1 MIHAPRLKLAVGLA
15 LALAAGPAL
24 AQSSDSRTINV
35 LVADP
40 PVLTSAFNTALPL
53 GMIST
58 KMLEGLLAYDVDMN
72 PSPSLATDWEVSEDG
87 LTYTF
92 TLRPD
97 VRWHDGE
104 PFTSRDV
111 AFSAMEVWKELHPRG
126 RAIFRFLEEVETPD
140 ELTAIFRLSQPSPV
154 LLSALHAYE
163 SQILPA
169 HIYEGTEI
177 TENPANAAPIGTG
190 PFRFV
195 QWERGQY
202 VILERNDDYWQEG
215 KPWLERVIFRIIGDA
230 SARSAALENQSI
242 DIGYFSPVS
251 LSEAERLN
259 ELPHLE
265 VTTDGYEY
273 ASPMFFMELN
283 LRNEPLNDRVVRQ
296 AMSHAIN
303 RDFIINNIFLGYAEP
318 AFGPIQASSRFFNP
332 DTRQYA
338 YDPDLANRMLDEAGY
353 ARGADGW
360 RFTITHDPVP
370 QGDEHRQTAEF
381 VQQAFADIGINVQ
394 IRTQD
399 LASQINRVSTWNF
412 DMSSNPLFAMFDP
425 ALGVTRLFWSE
436 NIRQGVPFT
445 NVSGFSHPDVDAAIV
460 AQGTEP
466 DFEAR
471 KAHFDLLQEI
481 VQEEVPLIYLL
492 EVRYLTVANTRVQ
505 NHTTDGA
512 AAFSNY
518 ADIVL
523 E

>member
-1 MIHAPRLKLAVGLA
+1 MLHAHRLKLAVGLA
-15 LALAAGPAL
+15 LALFASPAA
-24 AQSSDSRTINV
+24 AQSTEDRTINV

-40 PVLTSAFNTALPL
+40 PTLVSAFNTALPL

-58 KMLEGLLAYDVDMN
+58 KMLEGLLTYDVDMN

-111 AFSAMEVWKELHPRG
+111 AFSAMEVWKEMHPRG
-126 RAIFRFLEEVETPD
+126 RAIYRFLEEVETPD
-140 ELTAIFRLSQPSPV
+140 DLTAIFRLSEPSPV

-169 HIYEGTEI
+169 HIYEGTDI
-177 TENPANAAPIGTG
+177 QENPANAAPIGTG

-195 QWERGQY
+195 EWERGQY
-202 VILERNDDYWQEG
+202 VILERNEDYWDEG
-215 KPWLERVIFRIIGDA
+215 KPWLERIIFRIIGDA
-230 SARSAALENQSI
+230 SARSAALENGTI

-251 LSEAERLN
+251 LSEAERLDALEN
-259 ELPHLE
+259 IE

-283 LRNEPLNDRVVRQ
+283 LRKEPLNDKVVRQ
-296 AMSHAIN
+296 AMAHAID
-303 RDFIINNIFLGYAEP
+303 RDFIINNIFLGYANP
-318 AFGPIQASSRFFNP
+318 ATGPIQQASRFYNP
-332 DTRQYA
+332 NVRQYP
-338 YDPDLANRMLDEAGY
+338 YDPDLANQMLDEAGY
-353 ARGADGW
+353 ERGADGF
-360 RFTITHDPVP
+360 RFSITHDPVP
-370 QGDEHRQTAEF
+370 QGDEHRQTAEY
-381 VQQAFADIGINVQ
+381 VKQAFADIGIDVQ
-394 IRTQD
+394 VRTQD
-399 LASQINRVSTWNF
+399 LASQINRLSTWTF

-436 NIRQGVPFT
+436 NIREGVPYT
-445 NVSGFSHPDVDAAIV
+445 NISGFSHPEVDEAIV
-460 AQGTEP
+460 AQASEP
-466 DFEAR
+466 NFEAR
-471 KAHFDLLQEI
+471 KAHFDRLQEI
-481 VQEEVPLIYLL
+481 VMEEVPLIYLL
-492 EVRYLTVANTRVQ
+492 EVRYLTVANTRVK

-512 AAFSNY
+512 APFSNY